1 MVKTKLTTRTLS
13 DFAPY
18 NLEESFVAPSIPT
31 MVSSELGC
39 PISLMLLRVE
49 GGHAM
54 KIVGWGVQ
62 EPVHF
67 WQKPVKYRL

>member
-1 MVKTKLTTRTLS
+1 MT
-13 DFAPY
+13 
-18 NLEESFVAPSIPT
+18 
-31 MVSSELGC
+31 SSELGC

-49 GGHAM
+49 GGHAI

-67 WQKPVKYRL
+67 WQKPVKYWLVVKLVS